1 MIFAQKQNVLKGIK
15 MNNTNNENKKKE
27 CDLIPISWLKSIGM
41 TKIDNDFRPQLFKL
55 IKAWED
61 WKEEQSHE

>member
-1 MIFAQKQNVLKGIK
+1 